1 MIFCTTRRECTSTST
16 SSDVGYPPRIDADRP
31 VRGRRATH
39 DVSQRRHLLI
49 AGTIWIV
56 LSAIGVVLV
65 SGMQILPRI
74 ASKEAVIED
83 DAFVLLLALSVPVMM
98 FVVVGLAYSAWRFRA
113 RGETTD
119 GAPVHGHGGVQA
131 LWVGI
136 SLALVLVLFAYGSFG
151 LVAIRGDQ
159 TSDYEVKVH
168 AEQWHWKYEY
178 ASGVTS
184 DELHI
189 PVDKRVH
196 LVINS
201 VDVIHS
207 FWVPAFGVK
216 QDAVPGLTT
225 QIYLTATDVGT
236 YPGMCAELCGLGHT
250 GMTTTVV
257 VADQAAVDAWLAQQ
271 PVPSPTP

>member
-1 MIFCTTRRECTSTST
+1 M
-16 SSDVGYPPRIDADRP
+16 
-31 VRGRRATH
+31 
-39 DVSQRRHLLI
+39 SQRRHLLI

-65 SGMQILPRI
+65 SGMQILPHI

-98 FVVVGLAYSAWRFRA
+98 FVVVGLGYSAWRFRA
-113 RGETTD
+113 KGETTD

-131 LWVGI
+131 LWVAI
-136 SLALVLVLFAYGSFG
+136 SLVLVLVLFAYGSFG

-159 TSDYEVKVH
+159 TSEYEVKIQGQ
-168 AEQWHWKYEY
+168 QWHWTYEY

-184 DELHI
+184 EELHI

-201 VDVIHS
+201 IDVIHS

-236 YPGMCAELCGLGHT
+236 FPGMCAELCGLGHT

-257 VADQAAVDAWLAQQ
+257 VSDQASLDAWLAQQ
-271 PVPSPTP
+271 PAPSPTP